1 VIELRIENPETNEER
16 VLRPGDKLAPPW
28 RVVGMVGVAKPK
40 RSIQRHATS
49 IRTVNVDDKLNK
61 LAALL
66 AIPAADILHTVGRAL
81 GINCAYCQLRFQI
94 WKKAE
99 EIGWLKVIYLTAR
112 SIKAQMQHDEQAIE
126 AMAKELE

>member
-16 VLRPGDKLAPPW
+16 TLRPGDEFKPPW
-28 RVVGMVGVAKPK
+28 RVVSLVGGVKKVAPVKQK
-40 RSIQRHATS
+40 QV
-49 IRTVNVDDKLNK
+49 RTVNVDDKLNK

-99 EIGWLKVIYLTAR
+99 EIGWLKVIYLTAQ
-112 SIKAQMQHDEQAIE
+112 SVKAQIMRDEKAIE